1 MFSQLHNEEDNSESS
16 AVEQPSTSNPTPHT
30 VQAAPSASGHETE
43 SSPPPYSTITVE
55 VPTTSGI
62 VALSMELLV
71 MFLRT
76 HFLPVWFCIIIKS
89 VNGLL

>member
-1 MFSQLHNEEDNSESS
+1 M
-16 AVEQPSTSNPTPHT
+16 
-30 VQAAPSASGHETE
+30 QAAPSASGHETE
-43 SSPPPYSTITVE
+43 SSPPPYSSITVE